1 MDEKGIKIN
10 EIFDWEKVKDALYF
24 SIVPASIE
32 EIYNIDNARDLAL
45 ADEPCRFQDGMKI
58 NYRVLI
64 NSDNG
69 KISSGKVSNQ
79 MIKLFKINESDLFDI
94 SKKNTSK
101 LFSPR
106 EVDMYGRVAIIE
118 GAEYTLC
125 PTVLENYANQMGGK
139 IFACAFNTK
148 QVVILGENFFN
159 GNTIEEKEKFLME
172 SFEFWHG
179 TVDFIGQKKLI
190 DMSPIHYDAA
200 TGQIVSLSE
209 YIKTQEK
216 EKISTI
222 SMEDDFEE
230 REI

>member
-1 MDEKGIKIN
+1 M
-10 EIFDWEKVKDALYF
+10 
-24 SIVPASIE
+24 
-32 EIYNIDNARDLAL
+32 
-45 ADEPCRFQDGMKI
+45 
-58 NYRVLI
+58 
-64 NSDNG
+64 
-69 KISSGKVSNQ
+69 
-79 MIKLFKINESDLFDI
+79 
-94 SKKNTSK
+94 
-101 LFSPR
+101 
-106 EVDMYGRVAIIE
+106 AIIE

-125 PTVLENYANQMGGK
+125 PTVLENYSNQMGGK

-200 TGQIVSLSE
+200 TGQIVSLSK
-209 YIKTQEK
+209 YIKMQEK